1 MKWNAFHTDL
11 RETLAG
17 LFYTRDSS
25 QPVIVDAGLPV
36 SRITWHHNPTI
47 LWQSAIEA
55 AIAHGRVAELVDK
68 AAAVAPRD
76 PGLIAAKAGRMVRA
90 RGGDMDW
97 QAPSDASTLEK
108 IIGEESQLLP
118 IAFLK
123 VGAQRARAVCRIRR
137 SDNVVGTGF
146 LINDDLLVTNHH
158 VLPDAET
165 ASAAIAE
172 FNYEG
177 SYDGLEV
184 EKDPRELDPHT
195 FWTSVGDD
203 LAVVRVNGAP
213 GKVYGAITVGDA
225 TVAVGAR
232 IAIIQH
238 AGGQAKQVAMGHNA
252 VVFSSTKCV
261 QYLTDTLGG
270 SSGSPVFDRE
280 WRLVAVHHAGGWL
293 HEAGSKGRYY
303 RNEGI
308 PVAVLRAGLVT
319 ARLLP

>member
-1 MKWNAFHTDL
+1 MKKHGQL
-11 RETLAG
+11 ITLALIASASVIFGMVLAGG
-17 LFYTRDSS
+17 LNLT
-25 QPVIVDAGLPV
+25 LPG
-36 SRITWHHNPTI
+36 R
-47 LWQSAIEA
+47 AAEA
-55 AIAHGRVAELVDK
+55 ARADDRPLH
-68 AAAVAPRD
+68 AAATAQLAAAQGTAGTLPASFADIAERVNPAVVSITTTETVKPKERGKGQPFHGDPFEFFFGPEQRRRFAPEQQEEPR
-76 PGLIAAKAGRMVRA
+76 LEVS
-90 RGGDMDW
+90 GG
-97 QAPSDASTLEK
+97 S
-108 IIGEESQLLP
+108 
-118 IAFLK
+118 
-123 VGAQRARAVCRIRR
+123 
-137 SDNVVGTGF
+137 GF